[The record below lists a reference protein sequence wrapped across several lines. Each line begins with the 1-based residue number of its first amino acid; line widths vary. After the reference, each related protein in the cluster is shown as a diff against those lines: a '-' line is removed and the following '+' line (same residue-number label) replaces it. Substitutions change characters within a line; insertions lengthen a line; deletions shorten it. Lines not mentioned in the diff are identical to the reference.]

1 MRSYGPATTK
11 PAQAVQARPEP
22 TPAPA
27 GPAPKKTKKKK
38 KKRSLA
44 SMALPPILIIAAA
57 VAAAIFLVSFYFM
70 DGTSMGDTLRPGD
83 ALLSVHTDFS
93 RLSQGDIISYDLEG
107 KGMVKRVIAISAQT
121 VDISDS
127 GVVTVDGKEIDESYL
142 GTNAAAKGQYDVE
155 FPYVV
160 PAGRVFV
167 MGDDRENS
175 IDSRALSAGCV
186 SSNQVTGKVVLRF
199 WPLSSIGPVE

>member
-1 MRSYGPATTK
+1 M
-11 PAQAVQARPEP
+11 
-22 TPAPA
+22 
-27 GPAPKKTKKKK
+27 
-38 KKRSLA
+38 
-44 SMALPPILIIAAA
+44 
-57 VAAAIFLVSFYFM
+57 
-70 DGTSMGDTLRPGD
+70 
-83 ALLSVHTDFS
+83 
-93 RLSQGDIISYDLEG
+93 
-107 KGMVKRVIAISAQT
+107 
-121 VDISDS
+121 
-127 GVVTVDGKEIDESYL
+127 TVDGKEIDESYL

>member
-107 KGMVKRVIAISAQT
+107 KGRVERPRASTTWSSRTSSPPGGCSSWAT
-121 VDISDS
+121 TGRTRS
-127 GVVTVDGKEIDESYL
+127 T
-142 GTNAAAKGQYDVE
+142 
-155 FPYVV
+155 
-160 PAGRVFV
+160 AGRC
-167 MGDDRENS
+167 RQAA
-175 IDSRALSAGCV
+175 SRP
-186 SSNQVTGKVVLRF
+186 TR
-199 WPLSSIGPVE
+199 